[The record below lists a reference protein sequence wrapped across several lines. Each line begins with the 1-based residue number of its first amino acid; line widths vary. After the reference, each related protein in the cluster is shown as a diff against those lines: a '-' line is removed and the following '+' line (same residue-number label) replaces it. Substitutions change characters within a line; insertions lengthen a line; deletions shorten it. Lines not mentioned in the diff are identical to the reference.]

1 MRTKMRLVIMKDE
14 TFEEKFAL
22 RLTPLRTFIL
32 VGASIIGLI
41 ILTTYIIAF
50 TNLREYIP
58 GYADVGMKRNLIFL
72 NLKTDSLTQKIIA
85 QQQYINNLN
94 QVINGKAGAFSDAD
108 TNTNTTLIDSVTPQ
122 KSAADSQLRHLIE
135 AQDQFDLDFISQQKQ
150 QSGIAGFSY
159 FTPISGTIT
168 ETFNPAL
175 KHFGVDVVAAP
186 NEAVKSTLDGTVVFA
201 GFTSATGYVIAVQH
215 GGNLFSIYKHNAG
228 LLKSVG
234 DFVSAG
240 DAIAIIG
247 NSGELSNGP
256 HLHFELWY
264 NGSAVN
270 PVDYMSF

>member
-122 KSAADSQLRHLIE
+122 KSAADSQLR
-135 AQDQFDLDFISQQKQ
+135 
-150 QSGIAGFSY
+150 
-159 FTPISGTIT
+159 
-168 ETFNPAL
+168 
-175 KHFGVDVVAAP
+175 AP
-186 NEAVKSTLDGTVVFA
+186 
-201 GFTSATGYVIAVQH
+201 Y
-215 GGNLFSIYKHNAG
+215 
-228 LLKSVG
+228 
-234 DFVSAG
+234 
-240 DAIAIIG
+240 
-247 NSGELSNGP
+247 
-256 HLHFELWY
+256 
-264 NGSAVN
+264 
-270 PVDYMSF
+270 